1 MSRPRK
7 ILQIAAAADEAS
19 ASIFALCEEGRIWCK
34 MFNSAEHP
42 WREIDPLPPIEDVAT
57 KPASPVPVG
66 ERPWERE
73 GWCHPETGECWIE
86 RYDREFPQNIRWELG
101 LPPTPQD
108 IYLRSECYAYGR
120 LLPHDAIPI
129 LTRWIES

>member
-1 MSRPRK
+1 MSRQRK
-7 ILQIAAAADEAS
+7 ILQIATAVDQENLN
-19 ASIFALCEEGRIWCK
+19 IYALCEEGRIWRKLLNCQ
-34 MFNSAEHP
+34 
-42 WREIDPLPPIEDVAT
+42 WVEIDPLPPIEDTAT
-57 KPASPVPVG
+57 KPASPVLVS

-73 GWCHPETGECWIE
+73 GWSHPETGECWIE

-108 IYLRSECYAYGR
+108 ISLRSEWYAYGR
-120 LLPHDAIPI
+120 SLPHDAIPI